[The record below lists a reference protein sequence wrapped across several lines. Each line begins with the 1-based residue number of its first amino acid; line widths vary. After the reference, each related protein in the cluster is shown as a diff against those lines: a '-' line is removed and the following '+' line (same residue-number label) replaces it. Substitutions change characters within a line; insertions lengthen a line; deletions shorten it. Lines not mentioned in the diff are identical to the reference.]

1 MSLEETPDYR
11 KRKRTS
17 HACDPCRYR
26 KVRCDGRHPCTT
38 CANTGEECVYG
49 TEAVPK
55 NKSDLILEVAVRSE
69 RLLQDMS
76 AQLARVSGMLD
87 GKASSQYHTSPTAI
101 ISPSTINGAHRADS
115 PGDHISNATL
125 SAFHASTT
133 ESILAWPHF
142 NDFQSLREDHSFSVF
157 HLESSRAP
165 LAPRPTTV
173 HPYASRSEIDRVVH
187 SFQRNVNFWYPTMSV
202 AQAAEVQVHIAAGV
216 FGDSVKSCLALLVMA
231 LGCASELICSYAAH
245 EDPNSEELELR
256 SHRRA
261 MGEIYFDCAF
271 KKIYLAQA
279 ECTVDAVQS
288 LFFTAIFFAFLQRP
302 LQAWS
307 FIHATAAKC
316 RLLLAYHNPDAN
328 PTEQE
333 CLRRIFWSCYI
344 LESDYLA
351 ELSALPQTGIADIE
365 SSIPLPGE
373 YQTHLSQTDE
383 EQSSLYFLACISMRR
398 LLNRVHNLLYARDT
412 GVAFDNHQFPS
423 VVAEL
428 AHQLEEWKDLLPPPF
443 HFTVDPRPLP
453 CTAAAFLR
461 QRYLTCKSVIYRPY
475 LTWALSMTATATVEH
490 FPPQLLE
497 GCKICLEACWLHAQN
512 LGSYPHTVLVDTWI
526 CSLSMASV
534 MLVTLAASRLTALRG
549 CLAPQVAEMGPHLA
563 KLLTQWM
570 HIPGHGVSP
579 SVLQSVK
586 LIGDAGVL
594 LRMRLG

>member
-1 MSLEETPDYR
+1 MRQHRRGMCLRNRGSP
-11 KRKRTS
+11 
-17 HACDPCRYR
+17 
-26 KVRCDGRHPCTT
+26 
-38 CANTGEECVYG
+38 
-49 TEAVPK
+49 
-55 NKSDLILEVAVRSE
+55 NKSDLILEVA
-69 RLLQDMS
+69 
-76 AQLARVSGMLD
+76 ARVSGMLD

-594 LRMRLG
+594 LRMRLGQTAVELFN